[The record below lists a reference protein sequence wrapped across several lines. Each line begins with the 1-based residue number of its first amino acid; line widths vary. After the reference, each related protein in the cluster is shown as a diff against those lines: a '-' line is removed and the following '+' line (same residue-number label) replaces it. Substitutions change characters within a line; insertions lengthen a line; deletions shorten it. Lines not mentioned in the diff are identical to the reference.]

1 MTAYRKTGAHNRS
14 TGPIAGK
21 RMRKALSPPSNAGFL
36 VSVPLDLLN
45 SPAWVAMSAQ
55 CRKFVDALMA
65 DFCAHSGMENGNLK
79 ATYDQLEARGV
90 RRKIIL
96 DVVVEAEALGV
107 AQASRGQRSYG
118 SRIAPST
125 YRLTWYGTPDGLMAT
140 HEWKAIKTPEEAE
153 IRVLNALETLERE
166 RSDKRARREQYL
178 STRDAEARAGLD
190 AIDDALGG
198 AKNDPRSRVA

>member
-21 RMRKALSPPSNAGFL
+21 RMRKALSPPSNAGFW
-36 VSVPLDLLN
+36 VAVPLDLLN

-65 DFCAHSGMENGNLK
+65 DFCGHSGMENGNLK

>member
-21 RMRKALSPPSNAGFL
+21 RMRKALSPPSNAGFW
-36 VSVPLDLLN
+36 VAVPLDLLN

-198 AKNDPRSRVA
+198 AKNAPRSRVA